1 METSTIFNQ
10 VGSTINGAHAPPSE
24 DRYAALKDLDSL
36 MKQTQLKEETAGMQS
51 TWNANNTNGEY
62 ILPLRGETKRRS
74 IIVLYALTLCN
85 RLRRI

>member
-1 METSTIFNQ
+1 MFNQ

-62 ILPLRGETKRRS
+62 YFKRYKTQNKLS
-74 IIVLYALTLCN
+74 INY
-85 RLRRI
+85 R

>member
-1 METSTIFNQ
+1 MFNQ
-10 VGSTINGAHAPPSE
+10 VGSTMNGAHAPPSE

-62 ILPLRGETKRRS
+62 YLAARNKTLNKILINS
-74 IIVLYALTLCN
+74 IIANLYT
-85 RLRRI
+85 

>member
-1 METSTIFNQ
+1 MFNQ
-10 VGSTINGAHAPPSE
+10 VGSTMNGAHAPPSE

-62 ILPLRGETKRRS
+62 YLATRNEALNKVS
-74 IIVLYALTLCN
+74 INYRQFVHLTLCN

>member
-1 METSTIFNQ
+1 MDWLTTGQRSSYNEQFYHWGVETSAMFNQ
-10 VGSTINGAHAPPSE
+10 VGSTMNGAHAPPSE

-62 ILPLRGETKRRS
+62 ITFTAR
-74 IIVLYALTLCN
+74 
-85 RLRRI
+85 